1 MIIVQ
6 LNRQNFEYDVH
17 SLVKAFY
24 PEQDVH
30 ICYAEETEC
39 IKEGT
44 ENKRKAPEEEGK
56 PSLTLVISFVSGE
69 SEDTG
74 ETKETEG
81 TKVTEEVKE
90 TNDTGAEV
98 RFIVE
103 DQTVLRDQVA
113 FLPSA
118 DRKEKKNELKRL
130 LYRMLSSY
138 TGKEL
143 PWDTYR
149 DPSYEDPY
157 VFTGRRK
164 ERS

>member
-74 ETKETEG
+74 ETKETE
-81 TKVTEEVKE
+81 
-90 TNDTGAEV
+90 
-98 RFIVE
+98 RFERGYTDEIGKKMLYVSHY
-103 DQTVLRDQVA
+103 DSFTA
-113 FLPSA
+113 FYG
-118 DRKEKKNELKRL
+118 NN
-130 LYRMLSSY
+130 
-138 TGKEL
+138 G
-143 PWDTYR
+143 
-149 DPSYEDPY
+149 
-157 VFTGRRK
+157 VC
-164 ERS
+164 